1 MSDKI
6 QTAATETE
14 AALAGAEDHR
24 TRVAAMRRE
33 RTRNRLIESA
43 LAVFAEKGPDGAMI
57 DDFIAAAGVARG
69 TFYNYFRTTGELLSA
84 VAGEVSDEVLAVID
98 PVVRQF
104 DDPAMRMAVGCRLYM
119 HMACRYPLWGAFIT
133 RVGTRRGSRGR
144 LLDAYMTRDL
154 EVGIAQ
160 RRFHIAHV
168 EVARDLA
175 LGALVYGIGTMLR
188 PGAPADYPE
197 QVILA
202 VLRAL
207 GLAEAEAAGLA
218 NAPLP
223 ETQAPQGVIFER
235 IGANLPA
242 E

>member
-1 MSDKI
+1 MSDTTVEI
-6 QTAATETE
+6 E
-14 AALAGAEDHR
+14 GAEDHR
-24 TRVAAMRRE
+24 TRVAAIRRE
-33 RTRNRLIESA
+33 KTRNRLIESA
-43 LAVFAEKGPDGAMI
+43 LGVFAEKGPDGAMI

-98 PVVRQF
+98 PVVRQS

-119 HMACRYPLWGAFIT
+119 HMAIRYPLWGAFIT

-144 LLDAYMTRDL
+144 RLDAYMTRDL
-154 EVGIAQ
+154 EIGIAQ
-160 RRFHIAHV
+160 GRFVVPHV

-188 PGAPADYPE
+188 PDAPADYPE

-207 GLAEAEAAGLA
+207 GLSEIEANLLA
-218 NAPLP
+218 HASLP
-223 ETQAPQGVIFER
+223 NTQAPQGMIFER
-235 IGANLPA
+235 ITATPPTV

>member
-1 MSDKI
+1 MSAKSEIDVPESP
-6 QTAATETE
+6 T
-14 AALAGAEDHR
+14 EDHR
-24 TRVAAMRRE
+24 TRVAAIRRE
-33 RTRNRLIESA
+33 NTRNRLMESA

-119 HMACRYPLWGAFIT
+119 HMAIRYPLWGAFIT

-154 EVGIAQ
+154 EIGIESGRVPIAQ
-160 RRFHIAHV
+160 V
-168 EVARDLA
+168 DVARDLS

-188 PGAPADYPE
+188 PGAAADYPE

-202 VLRAL
+202 ILRAL
-207 GLAEAEAAGLA
+207 GLPETEATTFAY
-218 NAPLP
+218 APLP
-223 ETQAPQGVIFER
+223 DTQPPQGVIFER
-235 IGANLPA
+235 IAANPPA
-242 E
+242 AD

>member
-1 MSDKI
+1 MSAK
-6 QTAATETE
+6 TETE
-14 AALAGAEDHR
+14 VTQDIAGASTENYR
-24 TRVAAMRRE
+24 ARVAAIRRE
-33 RTRNRLIESA
+33 NTRNRLIESA
-43 LAVFAEKGPDGAMI
+43 LGVFAEKGPDGAMI

-84 VAGEVSDEVLAVID
+84 VAAEVSDEVLAVID

-104 DDPAMRMAVGCRLYM
+104 DDPAMRMAVGCRLFM
-119 HMACRYPLWGAFIT
+119 HMAVRYPLWGAFIT

-144 LLDAYMTRDL
+144 RLDAYMTRDL

-160 RRFHIAHV
+160 GRFVVPHV

-188 PGAPADYPE
+188 PGAPDDYPE

-207 GLAEAEAAGLA
+207 GVAQAEAVALA
-218 NAPLP
+218 TAPLP
-223 ETQAPQGVIFER
+223 KTDAPQGVVFER
-235 IGANLPA
+235 IAANPQP